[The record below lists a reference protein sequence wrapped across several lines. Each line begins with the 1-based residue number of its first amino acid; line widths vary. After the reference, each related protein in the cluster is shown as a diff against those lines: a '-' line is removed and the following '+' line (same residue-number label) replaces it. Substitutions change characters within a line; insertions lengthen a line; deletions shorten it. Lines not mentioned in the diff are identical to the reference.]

1 MLLRQ
6 LLEMNKVL
14 ERDIS
19 HDFSLMYYKPEQEVK
34 RTYFRLYYLSI
45 KLEKLLDIA
54 AYEREKVKNVL
65 VIPQFFDTKFE
76 AILSDIG
83 ETKNQLMKIRKFAEG
98 KLISKLSEILPLPA
112 VPLQVVLEKFVE
124 VVDKNPNVSYLWRVE
139 EGSQA
144 KYSEL
149 EQQFIEENYVALAE
163 IFKAAKCSR
172 ESLLMCLQRE
182 GQLLHFKIVNIL
194 TSFPSEEQ
202 KRMKREIKNMFDA
215 EGVEFDFD
223 WL

>member
-6 LLEMNKVL
+6 LLDMTKVL
-14 ERDIS
+14 GRDIS
-19 HDFSLMYYKPEQEVK
+19 HDFCLMYYKPEQGVE

-54 AYEREKVKNVL
+54 AYEREMVKNVL
-65 VIPQFFDTKFE
+65 VFPQFE
-76 AILSDIG
+76 AILSDID

-124 VVDKNPNVSYLWRVE
+124 VIDKNPNVCYLWRVE
-139 EGSQA
+139 EESHT

-163 IFKAAKCSR
+163 IFKAVKCSR
-172 ESLLMCLQRE
+172 QELLICLQRE
-182 GQLLHFKIVNIL
+182 AQILHFKIVNSL
-194 TSFPSEEQ
+194 TSFPSEEK

-215 EGVEFDFD
+215 EGVRFDFD